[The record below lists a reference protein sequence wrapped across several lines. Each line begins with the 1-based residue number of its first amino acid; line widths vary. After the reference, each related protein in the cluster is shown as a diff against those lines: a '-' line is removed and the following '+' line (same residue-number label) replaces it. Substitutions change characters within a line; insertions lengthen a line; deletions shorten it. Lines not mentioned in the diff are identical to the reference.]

1 MFKVIGYVFKVIGYF
16 ALTQTYE
23 FFVTHSTLQLQMR
36 ILGDGKGYTLQE
48 FCTETGDFVEVAET
62 RDSPSYKLGP
72 WSRCPWSPPSKPEDR
87 RGDHH
92 AHETL
97 CAV

>member
-1 MFKVIGYVFKVIGYF
+1 MFKVIGYF

-62 RDSPSYKLGP
+62 RDSPSYNLTLSEIHDIIE
-72 WSRCPWSPPSKPEDR
+72 SRRCKSVENF
-87 RGDHH
+87 
-92 AHETL
+92 
-97 CAV
+97 

>member
-62 RDSPSYKLGP
+62 SNSPCYNLTLSQINDIIE
-72 WSRCPWSPPSKPEDR
+72 SRRCKSVKIF
-87 RGDHH
+87 
-92 AHETL
+92 
-97 CAV
+97 